1 MLDEKVIPRTIS
13 YFEEALPQQNKY
25 IILSDNPSHPKFVK
39 GQYPNCYRLVYDSKE
54 FWSDVGDVASYSSII
69 IHCLS
74 GWAVRF
80 INKIEHNR
88 IILIVWGADLYCG
101 LLKPKGYKLFYDEK
115 VFNKLCYGDTSVI
128 QRIKGNIVRRY
139 EYKQTKEA
147 VRKVKYISA
156 FKGEI
161 ELLFRYY
168 PKLNSVIRK
177 DFFYYPIDVIVP
189 KTLMERQKLGHDI
202 VVGNSASF
210 FGNHE
215 EVFLQLST
223 IDLEGRKI
231 KVPLSYGA
239 PTVIQYVKN
248 KGQAILGDSFAP
260 ILDFMPLEEYNR
272 FLCGARTFIYGNY
285 RQEAFGNIVTALYLG
300 GAVFLHPSN
309 ILLKEFKDMGCICF
323 STNELKDKIHYHL
336 TDDEVMNNRS
346 IIQEQYNFQR
356 LLNIIKTEFGTNEE
370 NLN

>member
-1 MLDEKVIPRTIS
+1 MLDEKVISRTIS
-13 YFEEALPQQNKY
+13 YFEEALPRENKY
-25 IILSDNPSHPKFVK
+25 IILSDDPSHPKFVT
-39 GQYPNCYRLVYDSKE
+39 GQYNNCFRSVYNTNE
-54 FWSDVGDVASYSSII
+54 FWSVVGDVASYTSIV

-80 INKIEHNR
+80 INTIEHNR

-115 VFNKLCYGDTSVI
+115 IFNKLCYGNKSLF
-128 QRIKGNIVRRY
+128 QRIKGNIIRRC
-139 EYKQTKEA
+139 EYNQTLEA
-147 VRKVKYISA
+147 VRKVGYISA

-161 ELLFRYY
+161 ELLVKYY
-168 PKLNSVIRK
+168 PKLNIIKRK
-177 DFFYYPIDVIVP
+177 DFFYYPIDAIVP
-189 KTLMERQKLGHDI
+189 KALMERQKLGDDI
-202 VVGNSASF
+202 IVGNSASF

-215 EVFLQLST
+215 EVFLQLSSL
-223 IDLEGRKI
+223 DLEGRII

-239 PTVIQYVKN
+239 PSVIQYIKD
-248 KGQAILGDSFAP
+248 KGQKILGDSFAP
-260 ILDFMPLEEYNR
+260 VMDFMPLEDYNR

-285 RQEAFGNIVTALYLG
+285 RQEAFGNIVLALFIG

-323 STNELKDKIHYHL
+323 TTNELTEKIHYHL
-336 TDDEVMNNRS
+336 TDDEVLNNRR

-356 LLNIIKTEFGTNEE
+356 LLNIIKIEFGTKTGNS
-370 NLN
+370 N